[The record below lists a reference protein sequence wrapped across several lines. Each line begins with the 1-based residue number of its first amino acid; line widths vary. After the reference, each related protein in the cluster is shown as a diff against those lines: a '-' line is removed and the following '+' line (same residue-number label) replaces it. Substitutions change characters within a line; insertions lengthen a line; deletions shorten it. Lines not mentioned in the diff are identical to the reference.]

1 MAGHIDLK
9 VESPTNPCCIS
20 WEDRYLK
27 LQQKVKKSD
36 DARAALKKAVGI
48 YEQQFDKMQDERLKL
63 KKAYEEEKL
72 RTEHERKEKEK
83 ESAARVSLE
92 TEISSLKSEILSLSQ
107 KGGLGSGDVNEEIIL
122 LKGRVSD
129 KEKEI
134 NCLQEEK
141 KRAEAEKSRTEQELS
156 NLKTQFLNGETEK
169 KKLMQDLQ
177 KERARVNLEKK
188 QADEILKT
196 AESRKQEIEVLTVD
210 KMNNELLLRSE
221 NQNLETEL
229 GRLKQLLENDRKRM
243 DCEAKK
249 AKTEKQKAHKAKE
262 ILKAEQCR
270 ADEKSRSDQELSN
283 LKTQLLSV
291 ETEKKTLMHDLQ
303 KERARA
309 DTEKKRADELLKTV
323 KTKQAEV
330 EVLSAEKKNNNICL
344 LKSEHKNLE
353 TEVGRLKELLEIE
366 RKRAECEAKKA
377 EREKKNAHQ
386 VKEMLKA
393 EQTRAEEQTKLVD
406 VERKKTK
413 EFAEQMQR
421 YKCEADEA
429 NSKLVSEGLK
439 FKVANKKFEAEKK
452 KSNKE
457 KTKAEEQQKIAET
470 SRKHVLEEKH
480 NAARLQQL
488 LEECQN
494 KYNKLKEDME
504 NHETHMKIHG
514 QVKNK
519 TNLAGNGADL
529 DMNKETENKK
539 AAEMYKL
546 QAMKEKSRADNLA
559 QQLENTKKQTKN
571 KHKVI
576 QDTFSSKELTDT
588 MKAKSAEMKL
598 LKKRLKLEKARV
610 KHFNQVAELENKCKK
625 TVEEELY
632 RLQLEFVRFSSRIGL
647 CDCFDICN
655 VGKSCLEKNDNVNA
669 KRNFMQ
675 TGSGKELAKPTKLS
689 EYSKLNLDISAPSL
703 PISGTCT
710 ESTSGTASKMEPLCN
725 RKNLNSLALVS
736 SIASFSDRQLVVGA
750 QENLQ
755 LPISRLSSENAEVA
769 DNNVKIPFKVRN
781 KDGNTKKRKRLIN
794 ASESIEHLHTEG
806 KTLNAKIAKNVSEL
820 RGMLGH
826 NDNPLP
832 IENNKEEA
840 TRALEGVNI
849 NDLGKTC
856 YDDLE
861 NFKKMFDGDCMKL
874 LNFDNEVEEER
885 YRVAV
890 ERPLSPTLPNIE
902 FESNLIDL
910 DDSRPSGSDIPVTRI
925 ESWSIV
931 VFSEIRD
938 SESLS
943 KIFHMTKTFSSH
955 YCAFSQGDLVVKNV
969 ISTLSTDDILL
980 PKEKVCVFFSLFL
993 KSFSSIDLMNFNHAD
1008 DGNLLSNIQI
1018 VSGKLKKVMSNAETR
1033 IKFVKVCDLEELIT
1047 LIQNF
1052 LTKGEILVCSTD
1064 TSSETLSLPNSKAS
1078 LQELVVGAVLLAS
1091 VCEAFDCV
1099 DFLCDMS
1106 YTVSRVTSSL
1116 ALTLLHVFAYVCEE
1130 KLLHHGDYHLVMTV
1144 IKSLVTYCEMEKL
1157 SIGFPSCAKCPFSTG
1172 SVSMEELVLLLL
1184 KKLSDCSIH
1193 MSGMMTDKSSI
1204 VPDDTTS
1211 DLGNVLSLLELLATK
1226 MSWGWVC
1233 KNIVSKLLKMLEACV
1248 METPLASIFVLLGQM
1263 ARLGIDSNGFHDP
1276 EVEVVRVKL
1285 ISFISQSTS
1294 NKISLPI
1301 QFAAVTALLGTT
1313 PLCFQEICKN
1323 CSELPPPV
1331 SYATATD
1338 CIQRWFSLLSD
1349 EHKSLSVRLLTA
1361 NAS

>member
-1 MAGHIDLK
+1 MPRRSGLEDPIGKNNLSQIDAVAATTWSCALEIDAMAGHIDLK

-141 KRAEAEKSRTEQELS
+141 KRAEAEKSRTEQEL
-156 NLKTQFLNGETEK
+156 T
-169 KKLMQDLQ
+169 
-177 KERARVNLEKK
+177 
-188 QADEILKT
+188 
-196 AESRKQEIEVLTVD
+196 
-210 KMNNELLLRSE
+210 
-221 NQNLETEL
+221 
-229 GRLKQLLENDRKRM
+229 
-243 DCEAKK
+243 
-249 AKTEKQKAHKAKE
+249 HKAKE

-504 NHETHMKIHG
+504 NHETHMKIH
-514 QVKNK
+514 
-519 TNLAGNGADL
+519 
-529 DMNKETENKK
+529 
-539 AAEMYKL
+539 
-546 QAMKEKSRADNLA
+546 
-559 QQLENTKKQTKN
+559 ENTKKQTKN

-902 FESNLIDL
+902 FESNLIDH

-1263 ARLGIDSNGFHDP
+1263 A
-1276 EVEVVRVKL
+1276 
-1285 ISFISQSTS
+1285 STS